1 MSILRSPHA
10 LLAFGMTTCMIMG
23 NNSIVP
29 VVPLMRDI
37 FGISPASA
45 SLAITAFTL
54 PGIVFSPLSG
64 LLADRYG
71 RKPVALVSLALF
83 CLGGVLCA
91 LAPNFPML
99 LACRFLQGV
108 GGGALGVL
116 NAMIIADSFPRSELS
131 RMMGYNGTV
140 LSLSTAM
147 YPLIGGVLALI
158 GWRATFALPLIALP
172 VFFLALRTPL
182 QGPGSSTGLGE
193 YMRESWRISRSSR
206 NVLLFTLTFLTFT
219 MLYGPM
225 VTSLPMMGRDVFSL
239 NPAAIGS
246 VTIAS
251 SLGAAIMASQ
261 LGRLS
266 RRYSSVRLMAVAQF
280 FYIAAL
286 IIFPFM
292 PTAWMLA
299 LPALLFGC
307 GQGLNISSIQAL
319 LMADTPA
326 GQRGAI
332 MAVNGMLLRLGQT
345 TGPILFGAIIA
356 AFGIG
361 TSFHAGAILACIM
374 LGLVVFRLNRITAPS
389 GDGDTPP
396 SRKED

>member
-1 MSILRSPHA
+1 MSILRNPHA

-29 VVPLMRDI
+29 IVPLMRDI
-37 FGISPASA
+37 FGISPATA

-71 RKPVALVSLALF
+71 RKPVALASLALF
-83 CLGGVLCA
+83 CLGGVLCS
-91 LAPNFPML
+91 LAPTFPLL

-108 GGGALGVL
+108 GGAALGVL
-116 NAMIIADSFPRSELS
+116 NAMIIADAFPRSQLS

-140 LSLSTAM
+140 LSLSTAL
-147 YPLIGGVLALI
+147 YPLVGGVLALV

-206 NVLLFTLTFLTFT
+206 NVLLFALTFLTFT

-225 VTSLPMMGRDVFSL
+225 VTSLPMMGKDVFSL
-239 NPAAIGS
+239 NPASIGS

-251 SLGAAIMASQ
+251 SLGAAVMASQ

-266 RRYSSVRLMAVAQF
+266 RRYSSIHLMTAAQF

-286 IIFPFM
+286 LIFPFM
-292 PTAWMLA
+292 PSAWALA

-319 LMADTPA
+319 LMAEAPV

-332 MAVNGMLLRLGQT
+332 MAINGMLLRLGQT

-356 AFGIG
+356 AFGLGI
-361 TSFHAGAILACIM
+361 SFHAGAILACIM
-374 LGLVVFRLNRITAPS
+374 LGLVLFRLRRLAPAS
-389 GDGDTPP
+389 GDDDGTSGRPQT
-396 SRKED
+396 